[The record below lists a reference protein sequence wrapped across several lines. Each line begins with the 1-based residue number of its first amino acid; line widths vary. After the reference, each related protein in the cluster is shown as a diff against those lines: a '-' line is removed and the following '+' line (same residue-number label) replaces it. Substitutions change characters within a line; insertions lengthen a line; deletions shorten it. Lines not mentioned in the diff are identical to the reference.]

1 MDRAA
6 FFDSLRGSK
15 LFGGSLRQEQVRGI
29 TGILDA
35 FDEVGDG
42 RPKTLAYVLA
52 TVRRECGPDML
63 PVREG
68 FARTDAE
75 ARRKVKALGRRY
87 AEEINGHV
95 YYGRGYVQLTWAANY
110 KASSRD
116 AKIDLL
122 RDPDAALDPKIAA
135 RLCVRGIQ
143 DGRFNAA
150 KKGIAFYL
158 PTNGPDDLKNARRT
172 VNLTDH
178 WEEIAGHYR
187 VFLAAA
193 AAGGGLEADE
203 PMPVRMTDA
212 EAEALQR
219 LVAWRAEAPTPE
231 DLVTAEKVAEW
242 QKRMPS

>member
-6 FFDSLRGSK
+6 FFNSLRGSK
-15 LFGGSLRQEQVRGI
+15 LFGGTLRQEQVRGI

-35 FDEVGDG
+35 FEEVGDG

-68 FARTDAE
+68 FAKTDSE
-75 ARRKVKALGRRY
+75 ARRIVKAASRRY
-87 AEEINGHV
+87 AEEVNGRV

-110 KASSRD
+110 KASSKD
-116 AKIDLL
+116 AGVDLL

-135 RLCVRGIQ
+135 RICVLGIQ

-158 PTNGPDDLKNARRT
+158 PTSGPDDLKNARRT
-172 VNLTDH
+172 VNITDH

-187 VFLAAA
+187 VFLAAV
-193 AAGGGLEADE
+193 AAGGGGDADD
-203 PMPVRMTDA
+203 PMPVQMTDA

-219 LVAWRAEAPTPE
+219 LVAWRAEAPTPDE
-231 DLVTAEKVAEW
+231 MAAAEKVAEW
-242 QKRMPS
+242 QRRIPS